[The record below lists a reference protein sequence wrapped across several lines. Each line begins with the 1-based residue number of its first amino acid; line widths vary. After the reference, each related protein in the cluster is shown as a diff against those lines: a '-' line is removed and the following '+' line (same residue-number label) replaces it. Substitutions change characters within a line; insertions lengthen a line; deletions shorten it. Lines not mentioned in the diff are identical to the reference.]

1 MMIGFTVKMPRIR
14 TAWFAGC
21 MIALHAS
28 FAMCATE
35 SRSVVLT
42 EDGGQYAE
50 GTRYDPAPGS
60 KQYWADT
67 VDGAIRKSDLD
78 GGSAEDI
85 ASGLNLPYGIA
96 FDVALQRLIWTSAG
110 DGIVQTLDPSGKTA
124 TTLAASFESPFAI
137 DVSTELEQAYY
148 SAQDNVIYR
157 HSIDL
162 ASGEESSY
170 TLLLVVETEPI
181 HGLALDAE
189 NGVLYIGDRN
199 GRMSRK
205 FDLRT
210 QEARRLAYIDLEPV
224 VDPKP
229 TVDLGQTIHAAR

>member
-1 MMIGFTVKMPRIR
+1 MIGLAVKMLRIR

-21 MIALHAS
+21 VLALHAS
-28 FAMCATE
+28 FALCATE

-42 EDGGQYAE
+42 EHGGQYAE
-50 GTRYDPAPGS
+50 GTRYDPTPGS

-67 VDGAIRKSDLD
+67 ITGAIRKSDLD
-78 GGSAEDI
+78 GGAAEEI

-96 FDVALQRLIWTSAG
+96 FDPALQRLMWTSAG
-110 DGIVQTLDPSGKTA
+110 DSIVQTLDPLGKAT

-170 TLLLVVETEPI
+170 ALLLVVETEPI

-189 NGVLYIGDRN
+189 NGVLYIGDHN

-205 FDLRT
+205 YELKT
-210 QEARRLAYIDLEPV
+210 QKAARLVYIDLEPI
-224 VDPKP
+224 VDPRP
-229 TVDLGQTIHAAR
+229 SADLGQTIKVSR